1 MKQNVYVSI
10 RFYDCLL
17 LSQML
22 LLFDKEKDE

>member
-22 LLFDKEKDE
+22 LFDKEKDE